1 MSALRRQLGFWVE
14 IDADSVSISTQKR
27 LKGGEE

>member
-14 IDADSVSISTQKR
+14 IDADSVSISTQNPMEGSQR
-27 LKGGEE
+27 